1 MDDTLR
7 LQIASYNC
15 RGFNQ
20 TKTAYITSLLASSA
34 VLFLQEHWLSNDQLR
49 LLGDIDDNFI
59 YAGVSG
65 FDNSDI
71 LPGRP
76 YGGCAIL
83 WKSDLD
89 ARVDILQTNSKR
101 LCAIRMIGD
110 TFRLLFINCYMPY
123 ENENDPSIP
132 PTILLNNYA
141 LLMI

>member
-59 YAGVSG
+59 YAGYQVSITSTSYPAG
-65 FDNSDI
+65 HTVAAQFCGSPI
-71 LPGRP
+71 LT
-76 YGGCAIL
+76 
-83 WKSDLD
+83 
-89 ARVDILQTNSKR
+89 RVLISCKLTVNDYAQ
-101 LCAIRMIGD
+101 
-110 TFRLLFINCYMPY
+110 Y
-123 ENENDPSIP
+123 E
-132 PTILLNNYA
+132 
-141 LLMI
+141 